1 MYFTGY
7 SAALDDDYSGTV
19 AELGDLER
27 ETMEWIIENSH
38 QNLLQFRESDA
49 ANSANT
55 GADPCGQIKEEM
67 EDDESERF
75 LLELGIATNEDGQK
89 KQQVIILYLY
99 LCHIKS

>member
-1 MYFTGY
+1 MPMYFAGY

-38 QNLLQFRESDA
+38 QNLLQFRDNDA
-49 ANSANT
+49 AATNASA
-55 GADPCGQIKEEM
+55 ADPCGQIKEEM

-75 LLELGIATNEDGQK
+75 LLELGIATNGGGQQQ
-89 KQQVIILYLY
+89 KQQVIILYLFG
-99 LCHIKS
+99 